1 MSHRHTAPA
10 SASGGPL
17 HARATAQA
25 LFVGPPARIRR
36 DISVF
41 FLEEAWQMA
50 AQAALTSTTIRRP
63 SLLAASLAVP
73 GDLRL
78 NVSSTGNSTQQQGTH
93 EMRPGAPNFKTI
105 GLEVN
110 QAQASFDG
118 LKRDLP

>member
-1 MSHRHTAPA
+1 LLDLLHE
-10 SASGGPL
+10 SGVIFP
-17 HARATAQA
+17 
-25 LFVGPPARIRR
+25 F
-36 DISVF
+36 F

-63 SLLAASLAVP
+63 SLLAASLA
-73 GDLRL
+73 DLRL

>member
-1 MSHRHTAPA
+1 MHAQLRKRYLLDLLHE
-10 SASGGPL
+10 SGVIFP
-17 HARATAQA
+17 
-25 LFVGPPARIRR
+25 F
-36 DISVF
+36 F

-78 NVSSTGNSTQQQGTH
+78 NVSATGNSTQQQGTH

-110 QAQASFDG
+110 QA
-118 LKRDLP
+118 

>member
-1 MSHRHTAPA
+1 
-10 SASGGPL
+10 
-17 HARATAQA
+17 
-25 LFVGPPARIRR
+25 
-36 DISVF
+36 
-41 FLEEAWQMA
+41 MA

-78 NVSSTGNSTQQQGTH
+78 NVSSTGISTQQKGTH

-110 QAQASFDG
+110 QANASFDG

>member
-1 MSHRHTAPA
+1 MHCKPIGT
-10 SASGGPL
+10 
-17 HARATAQA
+17 QA
-25 LFVGPPARIRR
+25 LFVGPFARIRR

-78 NVSSTGNSTQQQGTH
+78 NVSSTSAAH